1 MSIEFKNQIVRDLE
15 WVISSPPFFDNLF
28 LYPSV
33 HFLTHDFFNSEFEQF
48 KPQLYLLDKNPES
61 LADHILFGNNKLL
74 GKYFESL
81 VEFWLLHS
89 KRFEILNKG
98 IQVDVNGETLGEF
111 DFILRDRL
119 LNKFIHL
126 EAAGKYYLS
135 LNNSE
140 NWESF
145 IGPNPNDNLQRKM
158 LKLLNDQINLGKT
171 DPGKIKLAELGITKL
186 ETAIMIKGYFF
197 YHLKYFLSDS
207 FCIPEFSLPNHQK
220 GWWLRFGEAEN
231 LKYIK
236 TERWIVLKRQNW
248 ISKAVTE
255 NSTELF
261 DLNSLLSFL
270 KSYFEFNHYPLL
282 IASMELQDNYFV
294 ESTRGFVVS
303 DLWPDLNFI
312 H

>member
-33 HFLTHDFFNSEFEQF
+33 QFLTHDFFNSEVEQF
-48 KPQLYLLDKNPES
+48 KSQLYLLDKNPES

-81 VEFWLLHS
+81 VEFWLLYS
-89 KRFEILNKG
+89 KRFEILSKG

-135 LNNSE
+135 FNNSE
-140 NWESF
+140 SWESF

-158 LKLLNDQINLGKT
+158 RKLLNDQINLGKT
-171 DPGKIKLAELGITKL
+171 DSGKIKLAELGITEL

-207 FCIPEFSLPNHQK
+207 FCIPEFSFPNHQK

-231 LKYIK
+231 LKHIK

-255 NSTELF
+255 ISTELF
-261 DLNSLLSFL
+261 DLNTLLSFL
-270 KSYFEFNHYPLL
+270 KNYFEFNHYPLL